1 MKIIKNPLRII
12 YGFIIGSSMLL
23 PGVSGGSMAI
33 ILGVY
38 EELINAV
45 SSIAKHPLRKLLLL
59 GCYAVGGVLGVIL
72 LSGPLLALVEKQPV
86 ISSFLFM
93 GAILACIPPL
103 FRLCVYAVDENTE
116 GFVLDGL
123 PISPTIKR
131 VKRVRLRPVPIIGA
145 VVGVALGVGLN
156 FIPEGLVADTEDT
169 GIISVLVLFAAGVI
183 IAIALVLPG
192 ISGSYVLLILGLYD
206 EMLLAVRDMHLV
218 HLIPFVIGVL
228 GGIFGTT
235 KIIDYLMKKFPQFI
249 FLTIIGFMLGSLYEV
264 FPGLPHGLEIPFSI
278 AAFAVGFALIFA
290 LGMFSRPEVR
300 YKVRATREEREG
312 NFAKDE
318 SE

>member
-1 MKIIKNPLRII
+1 MRVIRHPLRVI
-12 YGFIIGSSMLL
+12 YGFVIGASMLL

-45 SSIAKHPLRKLLLL
+45 SNITKQPLRKLLLL
-59 GCYAVGGVLGVIL
+59 GCYAAGGVLGVIL

-93 GAILACIPPL
+93 GAILACIPSL
-103 FRLCVYAVDENTE
+103 FRLCVYTVDEETE

-123 PISPTIKR
+123 PISPTVRRIKR
-131 VKRVRLRPVPIIGA
+131 VSLRPAPIIGA
-145 VVGVALGVGLN
+145 IIGLAVGAGLN
-156 FIPEGLVADTEDT
+156 FIPAGLVADTEDT
-169 GIISVLVLFAAGVI
+169 GIISFLVLLAAGVI

-206 EMLLAVRDMHLV
+206 EMLLAVSDLRVMY
-218 HLIPFVIGVL
+218 LIPFVIGVL
-228 GGIFGTT
+228 GGIFATT
-235 KIIDYLMKKFPQFI
+235 KIIDYLMRRFPQFI

-264 FPGLPHGLEIPFSI
+264 FPGLPHGWEIPFSI
-278 AAFAVGFALIFA
+278 AAFAVGFAFIFA
-290 LGMFSRPEVR
+290 LGLFSRPEMR
-300 YKVRATREEREG
+300 YTVNDSREQ
-312 NFAKDE
+312 KDVKE
-318 SE
+318 